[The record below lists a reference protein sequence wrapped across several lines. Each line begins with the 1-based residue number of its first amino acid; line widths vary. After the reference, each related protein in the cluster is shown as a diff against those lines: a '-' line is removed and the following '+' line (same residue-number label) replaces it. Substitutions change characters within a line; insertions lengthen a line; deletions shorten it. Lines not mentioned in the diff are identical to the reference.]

1 MELIKNVI
9 EYYDELYPIT
19 DSQKKF
25 YNDVLKNYP
34 LPGRLLDIGCGTGF
48 FEHLLARDGRDTTG
62 IETSKEM
69 LESANLKRRNQL
81 MAIRF
86 FLMSTIDMT
95 RFLGKNFYDVISCLN
110 NRIIFIHDQTL
121 MRKFFFDC
129 KQLLVKDGSLIL
141 QLPNF
146 EVYNAKPMAK
156 LPVRESIRAK
166 LYTQI
171 WTKDDGSKYIS
182 QDVETGNGKMLPVME
197 EESIYQLSPS
207 EIEIF
212 SKEAGFTSVEFY
224 SDFDKNK
231 FTGKEGNVIALL
243 K

>member
-1 MELIKNVI
+1 MEIIQNVI
-9 EYYDELYPIT
+9 EYYDELYPVT
-19 DSQKKF
+19 ESQKKF
-25 YNDVLKNYP
+25 YDEILKNYP
-34 LPGRLLDIGCGTGF
+34 RPGRLLGIGCGTGF
-48 FEHLLARDGRDTTG
+48 FEHLMAREGRDSTG

-81 MAIRF
+81 MSIRF

-110 NRIIFIHDQTL
+110 SRIIFIHDRTL

-129 KQLLVKDGSLIL
+129 KQLLVKDGTLII
-141 QLPNF
+141 QLPNL
-146 EVYNAKPMAK
+146 EVFNAKPMSK

-171 WTKDDGSKYIS
+171 WTKDDGEKIIS
-182 QDVETGNGKMLPVME
+182 QDVETGNGKLLPVIKDAAIFPLSSKDIE
-197 EESIYQLSPS
+197 EFAKES
-207 EIEIF
+207 
-212 SKEAGFTSVEFY
+212 GFTSVEFY
-224 SDFDKNK
+224 SDFDKND
-231 FTGKEGNVIALL
+231 FTGKQENIIAVI

>member
-1 MELIKNVI
+1 MELIQNVI
-9 EYYDELYPIT
+9 EYYDELYPVT
-19 DSQKKF
+19 EGQKKF
-25 YNDVLKNYP
+25 YADLMTKYAIPVKFL
-34 LPGRLLDIGCGTGF
+34 RIGCGTGY
-48 FEHLLARDGRDTTG
+48 FEHLLAREGHDVTG
-62 IETSKEM
+62 IDTSKEM

-95 RFLGKNFYDVISCLN
+95 RFLGKNFYDLISCLN
-110 NRIIFIHDQTL
+110 SRIIFIHDQTL

-207 EIEIF
+207 EIESF

-231 FTGKEGNVIALL
+231 FTAKEGNIIVLL